1 MDKKSDLKNSAEG
14 EADMVERAEVEET
27 ELVRLARAAKNR
39 AVDDGEGS
47 RMGGMGAQ
55 GAQTDFG
62 NPGRNKSK

>member
-1 MDKKSDLKNSAEG
+1 MDKKDDVKNKAEG
-14 EADMVERAEVEET
+14 EAEMVERAEIEEE
-27 ELVRLARAAKNR
+27 ELVRLARASKNR

-62 NPGRNKSK
+62 NPGRNKS